1 MSTSGGIRLDNLNE
15 VWQQIA
21 SIIGMDNVKK
31 LMDGYGGAYL
41 YIPKSDKLD
50 RAERNEQIRADFNG
64 YNFRELAKK
73 YHLTEVSIRSIV
85 ADEVKKIRSKPL
97 DGQTTFFLK

>member
-1 MSTSGGIRLDNLNE
+1 MSILGGIQTDDLNE

-21 SIIGMDNVKK
+21 TIIGIDNVKK
-31 LMDGYGGAYL
+31 LMDSYGGAYL

-50 RAERNEQIRADFNG
+50 RAERNERIKADFNG

-85 ADEVKKIRSKPL
+85 ADKVKEIRAKPI
-97 DGQTTFFLK
+97 DGQTSLFLK